1 MWHVQPLAREALL
14 GWRQAR
20 SRSPAP
26 QAVSTLQLTRAGNRK
41 VCEPRLL
48 ITGLPHGTLQ
58 TAPAVCPGPGRIL
71 NCQTGLDRVPWAV
84 PGVALVFH
92 CLNIE

>member
-1 MWHVQPLAREALL
+1 MWRVQPPAPEALL

-48 ITGLPHGTLQ
+48 ITGCPCR
-58 TAPAVCPGPGRIL
+58 VPGPGRVL